1 MKNFV
6 LEQQEIITGSS
17 RLVKNQKNFDR
28 TKYASDNM
36 NLNLAYIEN
45 LKKHNT
51 KDEDEKIL
59 KQYKKNFTDYRKNW
73 KDFPKKMYNK
83 DISDFNEINF
93 ETMGPLCVDIETA
106 SICDLAC
113 PHCFRQYILSPDKI
127 MDFSTYKKIIKM
139 IVKLKVPSI
148 KLNWRGEPLLNPKI
162 SEFIKYAKLHGILE
176 VSINTNATK
185 LDKKTSELLI
195 NSGLDLIIFSFDGGS
210 KKTYEK
216 MRPGRFEE
224 NKFENIYENIKN
236 FCLLKKKLK
245 AAYPVT
251 KIQMVL
257 TDESRKE
264 IDSFYNL
271 FENYIDDITVTPY
284 SERGGNLE
292 DLKPEQKNKV
302 LNYLKKNNLPLDT
315 TYTVEAGNKISIAV
329 GRKPCEQIFQRLMIT
344 YDGRVAM
351 CCMDWGAQHCIGY
364 IDKKAFDI
372 DKTLKDLKN
381 KIDKNKKGFELLQN
395 AKYPKEYNKP
405 DLKVQT
411 IDKIWAG
418 KEINKIRNM
427 HKERQLNN
435 IGICKKCDFTD
446 TYEWKEIE

>member
-1 MKNFV
+1 
-6 LEQQEIITGSS
+6 
-17 RLVKNQKNFDR
+17 
-28 TKYASDNM
+28 
-36 NLNLAYIEN
+36 
-45 LKKHNT
+45 
-51 KDEDEKIL
+51 
-59 KQYKKNFTDYRKNW
+59 
-73 KDFPKKMYNK
+73 
-83 DISDFNEINF
+83 
-93 ETMGPLCVDIETA
+93 
-106 SICDLAC
+106 
-113 PHCFRQYILSPDKI
+113 
-127 MDFSTYKKIIKM
+127 
-139 IVKLKVPSI
+139 
-148 KLNWRGEPLLNPKI
+148 
-162 SEFIKYAKLHGILE
+162 
-176 VSINTNATK
+176 
-185 LDKKTSELLI
+185 
-195 NSGLDLIIFSFDGGS
+195 
-210 KKTYEK
+210 
-216 MRPGRFEE
+216 
-224 NKFENIYENIKN
+224 
-236 FCLLKKKLK
+236 
-245 AAYPVT
+245 
-251 KIQMVL
+251 MVL

-395 AKYPKEYNKP
+395 ANYPKEYNKP

-427 HKERQLNN
+427 HKERQLDE